1 MKFAERATE
10 SELSDPSEKK
20 IKQNHLCKSAR
31 SLY

>member
-20 IKQNHLCKSAR
+20 IKNHLCKSAR
-31 SLY
+31 S